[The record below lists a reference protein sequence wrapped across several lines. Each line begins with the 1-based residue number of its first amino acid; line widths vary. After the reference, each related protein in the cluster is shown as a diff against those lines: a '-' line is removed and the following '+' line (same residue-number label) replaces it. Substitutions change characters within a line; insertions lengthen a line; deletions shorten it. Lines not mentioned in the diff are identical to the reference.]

1 MLCSGKL
8 LYVIAY
14 VFVFFY
20 VPSMRTA
27 RSVCSMFYTYCFQ
40 YVLGGEVC
48 HKQEVWCLM
57 IEAYTHPLPNLGR
70 LDGESYCFEDC
81 KNACRT
87 REKPAWRVVSVCA
100 WILRRDCEW
109 LDEMVS
115 SGSWSWAVVE
125 DGRVG
130 GGWLLW

>member
-1 MLCSGKL
+1 
-8 LYVIAY
+8 
-14 VFVFFY
+14 
-20 VPSMRTA
+20 
-27 RSVCSMFYTYCFQ
+27 
-40 YVLGGEVC
+40 
-48 HKQEVWCLM
+48 M

-109 LDEMVS
+109 FEEMIS
-115 SGSWSWAVVE
+115 WRSGSCAVVE
-125 DGRVG
+125 DGCARRG
-130 GGWLLW
+130 